1 MTTTCRWR
9 VTPAVLSLAVTG
21 LGLLDNPTFAGWPL
35 HKQQVVY
42 ATPVAPAQAP
52 VAYTAQAPVA
62 YTAQAPVAYTAQAPV
77 AYTAQAPVAYT
88 AQAPVAYTAQAPV
101 AYTAQAPVAYTAA
114 APATTT
120 AAAPATANAPTEQ
133 GVRIS
138 YAIRNALFAELVAYY
153 HSEDSGDTRSEKIRA
168 VRERAREEYEAIL
181 EGEDNP
187 ELNPSERQDLNT
199 LVDWVISG
207 GTANGQRT
215 YYPPLAPPGPVAG
228 APGSSYG
235 YPAMAPGS
243 PYGYPAMVS
252 PPTYYVPVK
261 LKPVHPYH
269 YNKHL
274 FKP

>member
-42 ATPVAPAQAP
+42 ATPVAP
-52 VAYTAQAPVA
+52 
-62 YTAQAPVAYTAQAPV
+62 
-77 AYTAQAPVAYT
+77 
-88 AQAPVAYTAQAPV
+88 AQAPV